1 MLDLSS
7 IVVAAYLIGS
17 VPFAVILARRWGTAD
32 LRRVGSGNV
41 GATNVLREIGVTPG
55 VSVALLDMAK
65 GALSVW
71 LAERFTAGP
80 AGPAAAGVAAVVGHV
95 FPVWLGFRG
104 GKGVATAGGVFT
116 ILTPLAALVAFGV
129 FLFSVWVSRY
139 VSVGSILAS
148 ITLPPTAYFTGSPEP
163 SVTAAFAVALLIV
176 FRHRTNLARI
186 GAGRERSLG
195 ARGRGR

>member
-1 MLDLSS
+1 
-7 IVVAAYLIGS
+7 
-17 VPFAVILARRWGTAD
+17 
-32 LRRVGSGNV
+32 
-41 GATNVLREIGVTPG
+41 
-55 VSVALLDMAK
+55 
-65 GALSVW
+65 
-71 LAERFTAGP
+71 
-80 AGPAAAGVAAVVGHV
+80 VAAVVGHV

-139 VSVGSILAS
+139 VSVGSILAA
-148 ITLPPTAYFTGSPEP
+148 ITLPPTAYFTGSPES

-186 GAGRERSLG
+186 GKGRERSLG
-195 ARGRGR
+195 ARERGR